1 MELGWWNRDEDGKK
15 YRVQLEKFGSKL
27 IWRCQR
33 GRHTPWQDY
42 THPTEADWDKA
53 IELAENWYV
62 RRLIREDALKMI
74 KKRGKP

>member
-15 YRVQLEKFGSKL
+15 YRVQLEKFGHKL

-42 THPTEADWDKA
+42 PHPTEEDWDKA
-53 IELAENWYV
+53 VELAENWYV